1 MYLIQIGKGLQM
13 IIGEESVKTQVLEKA
28 VVSSILAG
36 SRRLSEKNRKTAID
50 NEVKLLRHHRELGHQ
65 TPFETLRVTD
75 NRRLSERGPNQP
87 DTQRLGHVRF
97 SKDLGVRPV
106 PRPESITTHTP
117 ANLRGANL
125 CFFYA

>member
-1 MYLIQIGKGLQM
+1 M

-65 TPFETLRVTD
+65 TPFETARSLETERLL
-75 NRRLSERGPNQP
+75 LSEHRRWNLTRGYYSVA
-87 DTQRLGHVRF
+87 L
-97 SKDLGVRPV
+97 DLDF
-106 PRPESITTHTP
+106 
-117 ANLRGANL
+117 L
-125 CFFYA
+125 